1 MTKVAVIGGGVI
13 GAATAWRLA
22 RRGAEVVL
30 LEQFGPRHDKGSSHG
45 SSRIFRLAYPDRLY
59 VDLAAQ
65 AQQLWRELESATS
78 TPVLTLTGAVDHGP
92 LTATADLHEA
102 LTSAGHPSEL
112 LSPADAAA
120 RWPGLR
126 FDTSVL
132 FHPDAGRVH
141 ADDAVSALQK
151 AAALAGAEV
160 RHGVRV
166 ADVTPRGDA
175 ARIVLADGATLDA
188 DAAVVAAG
196 GWLPYLFAGV
206 FPLPPLRVTQEQP
219 AHFPVTGKL
228 DPLTWPS
235 FIHHGGG
242 EIPADE
248 GIYGTGS
255 IDGIKIGR
263 PAVGPVID
271 PDRRDRSIDQTRVAD
286 LQEYARQWLPG
297 IDDTQPEPLTCLY
310 TITPDHDFLVD
321 RVGPLTVL
329 GGFSGHGFKHAP
341 AVGELAAALILD
353 NVQAPKRFS
362 LDRPSS
368 SQ

>member
-1 MTKVAVIGGGVI
+1 MTKVVVIGGGVM
-13 GAATAWRLA
+13 GASAAWRLA

-59 VDLAAQ
+59 VDLAAR
-65 AQQLWRELESATS
+65 AQQLWLELEAATS
-78 TPVLTLTGAVDHGP
+78 TRVLTLTGAVDHGP
-92 LTATADLHEA
+92 LTATAALQEA
-102 LTSAGHPSEL
+102 LTAGGHPSEL
-112 LSPADAAA
+112 LSPAEAAA

-141 ADDAVSALQK
+141 ADDAVSALQQ

-160 RHGVRV
+160 RHDARV
-166 ADVTPRGDA
+166 AEVTPRGET
-175 ARIVLADGATLDA
+175 ARIALADGTVIDA
-188 DAAVVAAG
+188 DAAVVAVG
-196 GWLPYLFAGV
+196 GWLPYLFAGA

-219 AHFPVTGKL
+219 AHFPVSAEL
-228 DPLTWPS
+228 DALTWPS

-255 IDGIKIGR
+255 IDGVKIGR
-263 PAVGPVID
+263 HAAGPAID
-271 PDRRDRSIDQTRVAD
+271 PDRRDRSIDQARVAD
-286 LQEYARQWLPG
+286 LQEYARRWLPG
-297 IDDTQPEPLTCLY
+297 VNPARPEPTTCLY
-310 TITPDHDFLVD
+310 TITPDHDFLID

-353 NVQAPKRFS
+353 NVPAPKRFS
-362 LDRPSS
+362 LDRPYK
-368 SQ
+368 